1 MMGSSIHAIKVSY
14 VFTNLNQ
21 FVVLL
26 IYVCIV
32 GIGGYKVSTGSL
44 SVGFFSIINTY
55 FNMIISS
62 ISYFIGLAGSYQD
75 AKISFQRIEKIL
87 KSPDEEKGEQGIDS
101 IQKVECKDF
110 SLRHGSHMLLDHCSI
125 TFYRGRIYGL
135 YGQNGTGKTTFL
147 NALIGLF
154 SGETSG
160 IVSYNGIAID
170 RLNMPLLRRQK
181 ISYVE
186 QTPVMLNMSVKAF
199 LNFGIE
205 QSQSVAETQKCS

>member
-1 MMGSSIHAIKVSY
+1 MSFFSRCSEQINKFEYIKRNTLNIEMKSRFQEAFDKMMGSSIHAIKVSY

-135 YGQNGTGKTTFL
+135 YGQNGTGKTTF
-147 NALIGLF
+147 
-154 SGETSG
+154 
-160 IVSYNGIAID
+160 
-170 RLNMPLLRRQK
+170 
-181 ISYVE
+181 
-186 QTPVMLNMSVKAF
+186 
-199 LNFGIE
+199 
-205 QSQSVAETQKCS
+205 